1 MNFKGIIKLTKTQ
14 YDTLMSTGQCVDS
27 QGVTHTYQDGY
38 QYVTDDIDY
47 VDLTS
52 AQGIGGEKTFTDG
65 DNTHDD
71 VVIDYTG
78 VKAENAAGTSSVKMT
93 KTGFTKD
100 GTYSLALPAQNG
112 TLVAGVYRHRLWI
125 TDDTQV
131 QPLTFLCTF
140 YTTTSSQ
147 INTFAQLSAVADIIN
162 DCIGVLEFGS
172 TLETVYL
179 GIGSTTVDFY
189 TSPRGVSPQ
198 YYITSANLSL
208 SDTVTQL

>member
-52 AQGIGGEKTFTDG
+52 NQGIGGEKTFTDG
-65 DNTHDD
+65 DTTHDD

-78 VKAENAAGTSSVKMT
+78 VKAENGAGTSSVKLT

-112 TLVAGVYRHRLWI
+112 TLVAGVYKHYIELAVGSIDIWDFVFWS
-125 TDDTQV
+125 TSSTA
-131 QPLTFLCTF
+131 
-140 YTTTSSQ
+140 YTTIAALEADKSKFLGLP
-147 INTFAQLSAVADIIN
+147 IIPLNTGTGGFMMTFTVSGTDLSISAIDFSGGGHSVSLSN
-162 DCIGVLEFGS
+162 P
-172 TLETVYL
+172 TV
-179 GIGSTTVDFY
+179 
-189 TSPRGVSPQ
+189 
-198 YYITSANLSL
+198 